1 MHREH
6 AGFTTRE
13 CIVAY
18 ISYHLQGMGNGFLVA
33 RHLDGWITT
42 VFICL
47 KPTRRLRPLDLE
59 VLQQLH
65 NVVNVIP
72 VIAKADTLTLDV
84 TLEIHFFFLSS
95 LILFIFFFKK
105 KHTHKRK
112 GKNLKR
118 TYNSTWLN
126 IGLRCIHL
134 QNTITQMIMQSTNLT
149 EYVIFKK
156 SFLLC

>member
-18 ISYHLQGMGNGFLVA
+18 ISYHLQGMGNGFFVA

-84 TLEIHFFFLSS
+84 TLEIHFFFLALSFYLFFS
-95 LILFIFFFKK
+95 LKK
-105 KHTHKRK
+105 NTHTK
-112 GKNLKR
+112 GKAR
-118 TYNSTWLN
+118 
-126 IGLRCIHL
+126 I
-134 QNTITQMIMQSTNLT
+134 
-149 EYVIFKK
+149 
-156 SFLLC
+156 